1 VTTLIRLDV
10 ERAASLRGA
19 IADVRLAYAAYL
31 STGDPWKWL
40 HVRAAVHLAHHMNLD
55 SQNPEEER

>member
-1 VTTLIRLDV
+1 MFDLEA

-19 IADVRLAYAAYL
+19 VADVRLAYAAYL

-40 HVRAAVHLAHHMNLD
+40 HARAAANIVHHMKVSHAD
-55 SQNPEEER
+55 VPA